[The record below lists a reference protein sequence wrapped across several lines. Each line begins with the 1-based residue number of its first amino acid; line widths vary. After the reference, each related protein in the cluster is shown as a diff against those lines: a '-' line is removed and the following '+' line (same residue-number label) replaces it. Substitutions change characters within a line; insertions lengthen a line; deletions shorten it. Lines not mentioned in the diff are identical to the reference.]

1 MQKARK
7 GKYSRWFG
15 IRKIGHKALRE
26 RSVGSQLQSGCRVAS
41 SGEVVEIIKLGFKQM
56 CYRFCY
62 CPTLSYQKRTA
73 DTTADWSRERNKR
86 EELGKKHALAR
97 LM

>member
-1 MQKARK
+1 MSGR
-7 GKYSRWFG
+7 YYPD
-15 IRKIGHKALRE
+15 
-26 RSVGSQLQSGCRVAS
+26 SQLQSGCRVAS
-41 SGEVVEIIKLGFKQM
+41 SEEVVEIIKLGFKM

-73 DTTADWSRERNKR
+73 DTTADWSLERNSR
-86 EELGKKHALAR
+86 EELEKKHALAR